1 VSETEFQYEDAV
13 HQSET
18 ALAGLWLFLA
28 SEILFF
34 GGLFLSWVIYRQAH
48 TAGFNEASRESNL
61 LIGSINTVILF
72 TSSALFS
79 AALPAAKKGRNRTV
93 MWLSL
98 LTCAMG
104 IAFIA
109 LKLLEWAVDLSK
121 NLFPGPH
128 FALTGMSAGGA
139 QLFYVFYFVATGL
152 HGLHM
157 LIGIGLVG
165 WIAFLARRRGFTSGR
180 ATSVEVVGIYWSF
193 VDIIWL
199 ILYPLIYLSGRV

>member
-1 VSETEFQYEDAV
+1 MSETEFQYENAV
-13 HQSET
+13 HQSDT
-18 ALAGLWLFLA
+18 AVAGLWLFLA

-48 TAGFNEASRESNL
+48 TAGFNAASQETNL

-72 TSSALFS
+72 TSSAVFS
-79 AALPAAKKGRNRTV
+79 AALPAARKGSNRAV

-104 IAFIA
+104 IAFII
-109 LKLLEWAVDLSK
+109 LKLREWGDDFSK
-121 NLFPGPH
+121 DLFPGPH
-128 FALTGMSAGGA
+128 FALSGMSAGGA

-157 LIGIGLVG
+157 LVGIGLVG
-165 WIAFLARRRGFTSGR
+165 WIAFLARREAFSSGH
-180 ATSVEVVGIYWSF
+180 ATSVEVVGLYWSF

-199 ILYPLIYLSGRV
+199 TLYPLIYLSGRV